1 MPKSRLVCSL
11 FSLLPCATPPLVGPL
26 EVWRYFAGDGRL
38 ASRFPFHFS
47 RARDFDRETP
57 FPFPGSVRAIG
68 NQGALQPLRKKPRAD
83 FT

>member
-38 ASRFPFHFS
+38 ALRFPFHFS
-47 RARDFDRETP
+47 RARDLTEKLEVFVPLE
-57 FPFPGSVRAIG
+57 